1 MIKQKSSLW
10 KNENFLAAKFL
21 CYYKFIFGG
30 NKNNS
35 QLLLNVSFFDIRT
48 FLNSFN
54 TFLLYNFLLSILL
67 WKILWLFSIQGKFME
82 NRYFVY
88 LFFCGL
94 FFKDFFVIFFLWFS
108 LLWWLDWTFRGL
120 LWYSGKIQGTIYNES
135 CLAKVFSRTEIFST
149 KICL

>member
-21 CYYKFIFGG
+21 CYKFIFGG

-54 TFLLYNFLLSILL
+54 TFLLYNFLLSILV

-94 FFKDFFVIFFLWFS
+94 FFKDFFVIFFFDFLYCD
-108 LLWWLDWTFRGL
+108 DWIGLFGGFFDILEKSRGL
-120 LWYSGKIQGTIYNES
+120 IIK
-135 CLAKVFSRTEIFST
+135 
-149 KICL
+149 